1 MGYLDRDK
9 VSGTRHASEDRLKL
23 SQWAKDK
30 AVSAA
35 QIGAYAALGSA
46 GSALAWIAVSSLGIN
61 HRRPLKAAIPNAE
74 HRVIRTRS
82 GNVFCYSDTSAPGR
96 PLLLIHSVNAA
107 ASSIEMRPLF
117 ERFRGQ
123 RPVYAL
129 DLPGF
134 GFSSR
139 HDQVY
144 SPDLYKQA
152 ILDVIDRE
160 ISGEHP
166 VDVIS
171 LSLASEFAA
180 LAAIESPHSIR
191 SLTMISP
198 TGFGSGTLSR
208 SESRRKGLSAPL
220 WSQAVYDL
228 LTSRPS
234 LRYFLKKSFSGSVP
248 NELVDYAY
256 DTSHQP
262 GARFAP
268 LYFLSGQLFT
278 QEVRRSVYNAVAVPT
293 MVLYDK
299 DGYTSFEY
307 LEPFAR
313 NHLNWISRRVEMT
326 RGLPH
331 WDRPAEMALALDY
344 FWNHLVPV
352 IDTATGR
359 ARPLACCS

>member
-1 MGYLDRDK
+1 MDHEN
-9 VSGTRHASEDRLKL
+9 VSGTRHASDYGLKL

-30 AVSAA
+30 AESAV

-46 GSALAWIAVSSLGIN
+46 GSALAWIAVSSLGID
-61 HRRPLKAAIPNAE
+61 HRRPLKPAIPRAE
-74 HRVIRTRS
+74 HKVIATDA
-82 GNVFCYSDTSAPGR
+82 GKLFCYADTGATGR
-96 PLLLIHSVNAA
+96 PVLLIHSVNAA

-117 ERFRGQ
+117 ELFRGH

-139 HDQVY
+139 RDRVY

-152 ILDVIDRE
+152 IVDVLDRE

-166 VDVIS
+166 VDVIA

-180 LAAIESPHSIR
+180 LAAVESPHSIR

-198 TGFGSGTLSR
+198 TGFGSGTLSP
-208 SESRRKGLSAPL
+208 SESRRKGLSVPL
-220 WSQAVYDL
+220 WSQALYDL

-234 LRYFLKKSFSGSVP
+234 LRYFLQKSFSGSVP
-248 NELVDYAY
+248 NQLLDYGY

-278 QEVRRSVYNAVAVPT
+278 QEVRRRVYNAVPVPT
-293 MVLYDK
+293 LVLYDK

-313 NHLNWISRRVEMT
+313 NHMNWISRRVEMT

-331 WDRPAEMALALDY
+331 WERPAETAQALDY

-359 ARPLACCS
+359 ARPLAYCV